1 MPEEEEEKKP
11 FTKVKLTKE
20 QSMSTGASFHASDV
34 MVTAQG
40 ARVVLFG
47 GQRTGLSEEMWIF
60 DPADGWAQCFK
71 SSESAPWPAP
81 RTQTSLNSIGPE
93 PQTRALL
100 FGGYVMNRAEQ
111 NDLWAC
117 DIEVEVGEANATWNA
132 CESAGEPPEP
142 RYGHSATIQ
151 GTNLVVFGGQGGKD
165 QFNDVHVLDVSD
177 PAAYMWSQPTVSG
190 VPPSV
195 RSAHLALPITK
206 PKPERVLIH
215 GGFNRD
221 ERCLGDAYFLKVNKD
236 GSAAEWAPCD
246 FQLLPGQTFP
256 RAQHAGA
263 MLPGNPNFGY
273 IFGG

>member
-1 MPEEEEEKKP
+1 M
-11 FTKVKLTKE
+11 
-20 QSMSTGASFHASDV
+20 A
-34 MVTAQG
+34 
-40 ARVVLFG
+40 
-47 GQRTGLSEEMWIF
+47 
-60 DPADGWAQCFK
+60 
-71 SSESAPWPAP
+71 
-81 RTQTSLNSIGPE
+81 
-93 PQTRALL
+93 
-100 FGGYVMNRAEQ
+100 
-111 NDLWAC
+111 
-117 DIEVEVGEANATWNA
+117 
-132 CESAGEPPEP
+132 
-142 RYGHSATIQ
+142 
-151 GTNLVVFGGQGGKD
+151 
-165 QFNDVHVLDVSD
+165 
-177 PAAYMWSQPTVSG
+177 AAYMWSQPTISG

-221 ERCLGDAYFLKVNKD
+221 ARCLGDAYFLKVNKD